1 MDLSLS
7 EDCET
12 QPDLQSGSRRIPV
25 FALRHGQSMHNVAYH
40 NRPNRDVYFDDP
52 NIWDSPLT
60 LKGHRDALEVG
71 SLDRNSPNCW
81 TRIGEVTIVLV
92 SPLART
98 LQTASNVWKI
108 AIEEAGFV
116 FPAWNSAA
124 VEIDGQAWVGNLE
137 EAFEESR
144 KKGREMTESV
154 SELAESG

>member
-1 MDLSLS
+1 
-7 EDCET
+7 
-12 QPDLQSGSRRIPV
+12 
-25 FALRHGQSMHNVAYH
+25 MHNVAYH

-124 VEIDGQAWVGNLE
+124 VEIDGQAWVVDSG

-144 KKGREMTESV
+144 KKGREMADQLMSAHGR
-154 SELAESG
+154 SLDWDYGHRLSLASSCTSDFLSPDPDWGRDIAP